1 MFKSR
6 LTYIGACLTAMLSLT
21 RCVSPGGADPGTGG
35 TTGSTA
41 GTNGAAG
48 TSSSGSAGTNGAA
61 GTTSSGSAGT
71 SASGSA
77 GTGAGGTSPAGSAG
91 TNGAAGTSATGSAGR
106 GGTVGTAGTTGSG
119 SAGRGGATGTA
130 GTNGGAGTTGAAGTG
145 VKMDQGGIP
154 LAKVGDMTNV
164 SKKYL
169 NLGDMRLINNR
180 WGSDELGCAGT
191 TQRVFINNDAD
202 KSIGWEFNRPACGGA
217 KAKPDYPEVEFGV
230 APFGA
235 NSSLL
240 TSPAFSST
248 TLLPI
253 QIKNITSASVQVD
266 GLQISL
272 QSPTIWNIDFEIWIS
287 MRNPLTDSNPDEF
300 AEIIAFWGWENGRW
314 ACDKSGSMQGG
325 TSMYNMCHQSDSW
338 ADGKWRFYQFNVGGG
353 PLLSYNGKV
362 DVKAFIDFIKNS
374 YGGSITTEM
383 WLTRIEVG
391 SEIDDNTRGSVK
403 IKNLTFEV
411 NGQTRSKELAP

>member
-1 MFKSR
+1 MPMFKSR
-6 LTYIGACLTAMLSLT
+6 LTYIGASLT

-91 TNGAAGTSATGSAGR
+91 T
-106 GGTVGTAGTTGSG
+106 
-119 SAGRGGATGTA
+119 
-130 GTNGGAGTTGAAGTG
+130 TG

-217 KAKPDYPEVEFGV
+217 K
-230 APFGA
+230 
-235 NSSLL
+235 SSLL

>member
-1 MFKSR
+1 MPMFKSR
-6 LTYIGACLTAMLSLT
+6 LTYIGASLT

-91 TNGAAGTSATGSAGR
+91 AN
-106 GGTVGTAGTTGSG
+106 
-119 SAGRGGATGTA
+119 GTA